1 MDQDFSQKIQQ
12 IKEQVNIVDIVGQYL
27 KLTRKGN
34 NFWAICPFHQ
44 DSNPSLSVSQEKQ
57 IYKCFSC
64 GEQGNVFIFLQ
75 KYKNIDFLSAVREVA
90 KIAKID
96 LEKLHLNLTES
107 QKIKLHP
114 FKILNN
120 LALNFYQYQMT
131 TDLGK
136 EAFNYL
142 KDRKVNEKNINDFA
156 LGFAPSK
163 NQLLEY
169 LQLQG
174 YQTNEIISAGLAKI
188 TDKDKVKDMFF
199 NRIIFPI
206 LDLDGECLGFSAR
219 SFIKN
224 QDNLEKTNFKY
235 INTPETEIFKKGR
248 ILYNLYNAKNSL
260 NPNNKSIYLVEG
272 YMDVISLSN
281 QDINNC
287 VALMGTNLTKEHIF
301 TLKQFT
307 NDIIIFLDGDNPGKQ
322 AAIKI
327 ATNLLAQDFNVKVI
341 DNQTNQDPDELIKN
355 NLEQFK
361 TIINSTLHP
370 LDFAI
375 NFYQT
380 KYDFKQDSYQ
390 LKTFLKQLQDL
401 WNAIKDPI
409 TIKFYLEKL
418 KVLTNLTETEL
429 FSVLKNSWEVSEP
442 KIVKETYYAKNLNIN
457 NNHFSNS
464 NHDCSANRNY
474 FANENNCQICVSNR
488 VGHINRQ
495 QKQNKFA
502 PISLKQRFLELQ
514 KQLFFFLLL
523 DYQVYQILEKEKFIF
538 DDQRLMNLHFLIAE
552 KYQREKI
559 HQIDLQELFNLL
571 QDNELFPFYQ
581 EIINQHQ
588 SKSYQFTTSIIKD
601 DIKNIKNCRI
611 ELRIADLRNQIA
623 NTNNAEKQIELLQ
636 QMSNLKKSLLK

>member
-12 IKEQVNIVDIVGQYL
+12 IKEQVNIVDIVGEYL

-136 EAFNYL
+136 AAFNYL
-142 KDRKVNEKNINDFA
+142 NDRKVSEKNINDFA

-174 YQTNEIISAGLAKI
+174 YQTNEIIGAGLAKI

-224 QDNLEKTNFKY
+224 QDNLEKANFKY

-248 ILYNLYNAKNSL
+248 ILYNLYKAKNSL
-260 NPNNKSIYLVEG
+260 NPHNKSIYLVEG
-272 YMDVISLSN
+272 YMDVISLSS
-281 QDINNC
+281 QEINNC
-287 VALMGTNLTKEHIF
+287 VALMGTNLTKEHIA

-307 NDIIIFLDGDNPGKQ
+307 NDIIIFLDGDIPGKE

-327 ATNLLAQDFNVKVI
+327 ATNLLAQNFNVKVI

-361 TIINSTLHP
+361 AIINTTLHP

-409 TIKFYLEKL
+409 TTKFYLEKL

-429 FSVLKNSWEVSEP
+429 FSVLKESQQIVASNVVNQVNS
-442 KIVKETYYAKNLNIN
+442 K
-457 NNHFSNS
+457 
-464 NHDCSANRNY
+464 
-474 FANENNCQICVSNR
+474 
-488 VGHINRQ
+488 
-495 QKQNKFA
+495 QKQSKFI
-502 PISLKQRFLELQ
+502 PLSLKQKFLELQ
-514 KQLFFFLLL
+514 KQLFFFSLL

-538 DDQRLMNLHFLIAE
+538 DDQRLMTLHFLITE

-559 HQIDLQELFNLL
+559 QQIDLQELLNLL
-571 QDNELFPFYQ
+571 KDNELLPFYQ

-588 SKSYQFTTSIIKD
+588 NKKYQFTASIIKD
-601 DIKNIKNCRI
+601 DIKNIKNYRI
-611 ELRIADLRNQIA
+611 ELKIA
-623 NTNNAEKQIELLQ
+623 NLRSQITNTSNPEKQIELLQ
-636 QMSNLKKSLLK
+636 QMSNLKKNLIK

>member
-1 MDQDFSQKIQQ
+1 
-12 IKEQVNIVDIVGQYL
+12 
-27 KLTRKGN
+27 
-34 NFWAICPFHQ
+34 
-44 DSNPSLSVSQEKQ
+44 VSQEKQ

-136 EAFNYL
+136 AAFNYL
-142 KDRKVNEKNINDFA
+142 NDRKVSEKNINDFA

-174 YQTNEIISAGLAKI
+174 YQTNEIIGAGLAKI

-224 QDNLEKTNFKY
+224 QDNLEKANFKY

-248 ILYNLYNAKNSL
+248 ILYNLYKAKNSL
-260 NPNNKSIYLVEG
+260 NPHNKSIYLVEG
-272 YMDVISLSN
+272 YMDVISLSS
-281 QDINNC
+281 QEINNC
-287 VALMGTNLTKEHIF
+287 VALMGTNLTKEHIA

-307 NDIIIFLDGDNPGKQ
+307 NDIIIFLDGDIPGKE

-327 ATNLLAQDFNVKVI
+327 ATNLLAQNFNVKVI

-361 TIINSTLHP
+361 TIINTTLHP

-375 NFYQT
+375 NFYQM

-401 WNAIKDPI
+401 
-409 TIKFYLEKL
+409 
-418 KVLTNLTETEL
+418 
-429 FSVLKNSWEVSEP
+429 
-442 KIVKETYYAKNLNIN
+442 
-457 NNHFSNS
+457 
-464 NHDCSANRNY
+464 
-474 FANENNCQICVSNR
+474 
-488 VGHINRQ
+488 
-495 QKQNKFA
+495 
-502 PISLKQRFLELQ
+502 
-514 KQLFFFLLL
+514 
-523 DYQVYQILEKEKFIF
+523 
-538 DDQRLMNLHFLIAE
+538 
-552 KYQREKI
+552 
-559 HQIDLQELFNLL
+559 
-571 QDNELFPFYQ
+571 
-581 EIINQHQ
+581 
-588 SKSYQFTTSIIKD
+588 
-601 DIKNIKNCRI
+601 
-611 ELRIADLRNQIA
+611 
-623 NTNNAEKQIELLQ
+623 
-636 QMSNLKKSLLK
+636 

>member
-12 IKEQVNIVDIVGQYL
+12 IKEQVNIVDIVGEYL

-136 EAFNYL
+136 AAFNYL
-142 KDRKVNEKNINDFA
+142 NDRKVSEKNINDFA

-174 YQTNEIISAGLAKI
+174 YQTNEIIGAGLAKI

-224 QDNLEKTNFKY
+224 QDNLEKANFKY

-248 ILYNLYNAKNSL
+248 ILYNLYKAKNSL
-260 NPNNKSIYLVEG
+260 NPHNKSIYLVEG
-272 YMDVISLSN
+272 YMDVISLSS
-281 QDINNC
+281 QEINNC
-287 VALMGTNLTKEHIF
+287 VALMGTNLTKEHIA

-307 NDIIIFLDGDNPGKQ
+307 NDIIIFLDGDIPGKE

-327 ATNLLAQDFNVKVI
+327 ATNLLAQNFNVKVI

-361 TIINSTLHP
+361 TIINTTLHP

-409 TIKFYLEKL
+409 TTKFYLEKL

-429 FSVLKNSWEVSEP
+429 FSVLKESQQIVASNVVNQVNS
-442 KIVKETYYAKNLNIN
+442 K
-457 NNHFSNS
+457 
-464 NHDCSANRNY
+464 
-474 FANENNCQICVSNR
+474 
-488 VGHINRQ
+488 
-495 QKQNKFA
+495 QKQSKFI
-502 PISLKQRFLELQ
+502 PLSLKQKFLELQ
-514 KQLFFFLLL
+514 KQLFFFSLL

-538 DDQRLMNLHFLIAE
+538 DDQRLMNLHFLITE

-559 HQIDLQELFNLL
+559 EQIDLQELLNLL
-571 QDNELFPFYQ
+571 KDNELLPFYQ
-581 EIINQHQ
+581 DIINQHQ
-588 SKSYQFTTSIIKD
+588 NKKSQFTASIIKD
-601 DIKNIKNCRI
+601 DIKNIKNYRI
-611 ELRIADLRNQIA
+611 ELKIA
-623 NTNNAEKQIELLQ
+623 NLRSQITNTSNPEKQIELLQ
-636 QMSNLKKSLLK
+636 QMSNLKKNLIK

>member
-1 MDQDFSQKIQQ
+1 MNQDFSQKIQQ
-12 IKEQVNIVDIVGQYL
+12 IKEQVNIVDIIGQYL

-44 DSNPSLSVSQEKQ
+44 DSSPSLSVSQEKQ

-64 GEQGNVFIFLQ
+64 SEQGNVFIFLQ
-75 KYKNIDFLSAVREVA
+75 KYKNIDFLGAIREVA

-96 LEKLHLNLTES
+96 LEKLNLNLPAS
-107 QKIKLHP
+107 QKIQIHP
-114 FKILNN
+114 FKTLNN
-120 LALNFYQYQMT
+120 LALKFYQYQIT

-142 KDRKVNEKNINDFA
+142 KDRKVSEKNINDFA

-188 TDKDKVKDMFF
+188 TNKDEIKDMFF

-219 SFIKN
+219 SFMK
-224 QDNLEKTNFKY
+224 QESNLEKTNFKY

-248 ILYNLYNAKNSL
+248 ILYNLYHAKNSL
-260 NPNNKSIYLVEG
+260 TPNNKSIYLVEG

-281 QDINNC
+281 QNITNC
-287 VALMGTNLTKEHIF
+287 VALMGTNLTKEHLT
-301 TLKQFT
+301 TLKQVT
-307 NDIIIFLDGDNPGKQ
+307 NDIIIFLDGDIPGKQ

-355 NLEQFK
+355 NLEQFQM
-361 TIINSTLHP
+361 IINTTLHP

-380 KYDFKQDSYQ
+380 KYDFKQDSEQ
-390 LKTFLKQLQDL
+390 LKAFLKQLQDL
-401 WNAIKDPI
+401 WKVIKDPI
-409 TIKFYLEKL
+409 TIKFYSEKL
-418 KVLTNLTETEL
+418 KLLTNLTETEL
-429 FSVLKNSWEVSEP
+429 FSVLKQFHQVSVPEIITEP
-442 KIVKETYYAKNLNIN
+442 
-457 NNHFSNS
+457 
-464 NHDCSANRNY
+464 Y
-474 FANENNCQICVSNR
+474 FE
-488 VGHINRQ
+488 
-495 QKQNKFA
+495 KKPKKNKFV
-502 PISLKQRFLELQ
+502 PTSNEERFLKLQ
-514 KQLFFFLLL
+514 QQLFFLLLL

-538 DDQRLMNLHFLIAE
+538 DDQRLMNLHLLITE
-552 KYQREKI
+552 KYQREKQ
-559 HQIDLQELFNLL
+559 HQIDLEELLDLL
-571 QDNELFPFYQ
+571 KENELLFFYQ
-581 EIINQHQ
+581 EIINQ
-588 SKSYQFTTSIIKD
+588 YQYQKYQITTSIIKD
-601 DIKNIKNCRI
+601 LIKDIK
-611 ELRIADLRNQIA
+611 
-623 NTNNAEKQIELLQ
+623 
-636 QMSNLKKSLLK
+636 KSI

>member
-12 IKEQVNIVDIVGQYL
+12 IKEQVNIVDIVGEYL

-64 GEQGNVFIFLQ
+64 SEQGNVFIFLQ

-136 EAFNYL
+136 AAFNYL
-142 KDRKVNEKNINDFA
+142 NDRKVSEKNINDFA

-174 YQTNEIISAGLAKI
+174 YQTNEIIGAGLAKI

-224 QDNLEKTNFKY
+224 QDNLEKANFKY

-248 ILYNLYNAKNSL
+248 ILYNLYKAKNSL
-260 NPNNKSIYLVEG
+260 NPHNKSIYLVEG
-272 YMDVISLSN
+272 YMDVISLSS
-281 QDINNC
+281 QEINNC
-287 VALMGTNLTKEHIF
+287 VALMGTNLTKEHIA

-307 NDIIIFLDGDNPGKQ
+307 NDIIIFLDGDIPGKE

-327 ATNLLAQDFNVKVI
+327 ATNLLAQNFNVKVI

-361 TIINSTLHP
+361 AIINTTLHP

-375 NFYQT
+375 NFYQA

-409 TIKFYLEKL
+409 TTKFYLEKL

-429 FSVLKNSWEVSEP
+429 FSVLKESQQIVVSIVVNQVNS
-442 KIVKETYYAKNLNIN
+442 K
-457 NNHFSNS
+457 
-464 NHDCSANRNY
+464 
-474 FANENNCQICVSNR
+474 
-488 VGHINRQ
+488 
-495 QKQNKFA
+495 QKQSKLI
-502 PISLKQRFLELQ
+502 PLSLKQKFLALQ
-514 KQLFFFLLL
+514 KQLFFFSLL

-538 DDQRLMNLHFLIAE
+538 DDQRLMNLHFLITE

-559 HQIDLQELFNLL
+559 QQIDLQELLNLL
-571 QDNELFPFYQ
+571 KDNELLPFYQ

-588 SKSYQFTTSIIKD
+588 NKKSQFTASIIKD
-601 DIKNIKNCRI
+601 DIKNIKNYRI
-611 ELRIADLRNQIA
+611 ELKIA
-623 NTNNAEKQIELLQ
+623 NLRSQITNTSNPEKQIELLQ
-636 QMSNLKKSLLK
+636 QMSNLKKNLIK

>member
-12 IKEQVNIVDIVGQYL
+12 IKEQVNIVDIVGEYL

-136 EAFNYL
+136 AAFNYL
-142 KDRKVNEKNINDFA
+142 NDRKVSEKNINDFA

-174 YQTNEIISAGLAKI
+174 YQTNEIIGAGLAKI

-224 QDNLEKTNFKY
+224 QDNLEKANFKY

-248 ILYNLYNAKNSL
+248 ILYNLYKAKNSL
-260 NPNNKSIYLVEG
+260 NPHNKSIYLVEG
-272 YMDVISLSN
+272 YMDVISLSS
-281 QDINNC
+281 QEINNC
-287 VALMGTNLTKEHIF
+287 VALMGTNLTKEHIA

-307 NDIIIFLDGDNPGKQ
+307 NDIIIFLDGDIPGKE

-327 ATNLLAQDFNVKVI
+327 ATNLLAQNFNVKVI

-361 TIINSTLHP
+361 AIINTTLHP

-375 NFYQT
+375 NFYQA

-390 LKTFLKQLQDL
+390 LKAFLKQLQDL

-409 TIKFYLEKL
+409 TTKFYLEKL

-429 FSVLKNSWEVSEP
+429 FSVLKESQQIVVSIVVNQVNS
-442 KIVKETYYAKNLNIN
+442 K
-457 NNHFSNS
+457 
-464 NHDCSANRNY
+464 
-474 FANENNCQICVSNR
+474 
-488 VGHINRQ
+488 
-495 QKQNKFA
+495 QKQSKLI
-502 PISLKQRFLELQ
+502 PLSLKQKFLALQ
-514 KQLFFFLLL
+514 KQLFFFSLL

-538 DDQRLMNLHFLIAE
+538 DDQRLMNLHFLITE

-559 HQIDLQELFNLL
+559 QQIDLQELLNLL
-571 QDNELFPFYQ
+571 KDNELLPFYQ

-588 SKSYQFTTSIIKD
+588 NKKSQFTASIIKD
-601 DIKNIKNCRI
+601 DIKNIKNYRI
-611 ELRIADLRNQIA
+611 ELKIA
-623 NTNNAEKQIELLQ
+623 NLRSQITNTSNPEKQIELLQ
-636 QMSNLKKSLLK
+636 QMSNLKKNLIK

>member
-12 IKEQVNIVDIVGQYL
+12 IKEQVNIVDIVGEYL

-64 GEQGNVFIFLQ
+64 SEQGNVFIFLQ

-136 EAFNYL
+136 AAFNYL
-142 KDRKVNEKNINDFA
+142 NDRKVSEKNINDFA

-174 YQTNEIISAGLAKI
+174 YQTNEIIGAGLAKI

-224 QDNLEKTNFKY
+224 QDNLEKANFKY

-248 ILYNLYNAKNSL
+248 ILYNLYKAKNSL
-260 NPNNKSIYLVEG
+260 NPHNKSIYLVEG
-272 YMDVISLSN
+272 YMDVISLSS
-281 QDINNC
+281 QEINNC
-287 VALMGTNLTKEHIF
+287 VALMGTNLTKEHIA

-307 NDIIIFLDGDNPGKQ
+307 NDIIIFLDGDIPGKE
-322 AAIKI
+322 AVIKI
-327 ATNLLAQDFNVKVI
+327 ATNLLAQNFNVKVI

-361 TIINSTLHP
+361 AIINTTLHP

-409 TIKFYLEKL
+409 TTKFYLEKL

-429 FSVLKNSWEVSEP
+429 FSVLKESQQIVASNVVNQVNS
-442 KIVKETYYAKNLNIN
+442 K
-457 NNHFSNS
+457 
-464 NHDCSANRNY
+464 
-474 FANENNCQICVSNR
+474 
-488 VGHINRQ
+488 
-495 QKQNKFA
+495 QKQSKFI
-502 PISLKQRFLELQ
+502 PLSLKQKFLELQ
-514 KQLFFFLLL
+514 KQLFFFSLL

-538 DDQRLMNLHFLIAE
+538 DDQRLMTLHFLITE

-559 HQIDLQELFNLL
+559 QQIDLQELLNLL
-571 QDNELFPFYQ
+571 KDNELLPFYQ

-588 SKSYQFTTSIIKD
+588 NKKYQFTASIIKD
-601 DIKNIKNCRI
+601 DIKNIKNYRI
-611 ELRIADLRNQIA
+611 ELKIA
-623 NTNNAEKQIELLQ
+623 NLRSQITNTSNPEKQIELLQ
-636 QMSNLKKSLLK
+636 QMSNLKKNLIK

>member
-1 MDQDFSQKIQQ
+1 
-12 IKEQVNIVDIVGQYL
+12 
-27 KLTRKGN
+27 
-34 NFWAICPFHQ
+34 
-44 DSNPSLSVSQEKQ
+44 VSQEKQ

-64 GEQGNVFIFLQ
+64 SEQGNVFIFLQ

-136 EAFNYL
+136 AAFNYL
-142 KDRKVNEKNINDFA
+142 NDRKVSEKNINDFA

-174 YQTNEIISAGLAKI
+174 YQTNEIIGAGLAKI

-224 QDNLEKTNFKY
+224 QDNLEKANFKY

-248 ILYNLYNAKNSL
+248 ILYNLYKAKNSL
-260 NPNNKSIYLVEG
+260 NPHNKSIYLVEG
-272 YMDVISLSN
+272 YMDVISLSS
-281 QDINNC
+281 QEINNC
-287 VALMGTNLTKEHIF
+287 VALMGTNLTKEHIA

-307 NDIIIFLDGDNPGKQ
+307 NDIIIFLDGDIPGKE

-327 ATNLLAQDFNVKVI
+327 ATNLLAQNFNVKVI

-361 TIINSTLHP
+361 AIINTTLHP

-375 NFYQT
+375 NFYQA

-401 WNAIKDPI
+401 
-409 TIKFYLEKL
+409 
-418 KVLTNLTETEL
+418 
-429 FSVLKNSWEVSEP
+429 
-442 KIVKETYYAKNLNIN
+442 
-457 NNHFSNS
+457 
-464 NHDCSANRNY
+464 
-474 FANENNCQICVSNR
+474 
-488 VGHINRQ
+488 
-495 QKQNKFA
+495 
-502 PISLKQRFLELQ
+502 
-514 KQLFFFLLL
+514 
-523 DYQVYQILEKEKFIF
+523 
-538 DDQRLMNLHFLIAE
+538 
-552 KYQREKI
+552 
-559 HQIDLQELFNLL
+559 
-571 QDNELFPFYQ
+571 
-581 EIINQHQ
+581 
-588 SKSYQFTTSIIKD
+588 
-601 DIKNIKNCRI
+601 
-611 ELRIADLRNQIA
+611 
-623 NTNNAEKQIELLQ
+623 
-636 QMSNLKKSLLK
+636 

>member
-12 IKEQVNIVDIVGQYL
+12 IKEQVNIVDIVGEYL

-136 EAFNYL
+136 AAFNYL
-142 KDRKVNEKNINDFA
+142 NDRKVSEKNINDFA

-174 YQTNEIISAGLAKI
+174 YQTNEIIGAGLAKI

-224 QDNLEKTNFKY
+224 QDNLEKANFKY

-248 ILYNLYNAKNSL
+248 ILYNLYKAKNSL
-260 NPNNKSIYLVEG
+260 NPHNKSIYLVEG
-272 YMDVISLSN
+272 YMDVISLSS
-281 QDINNC
+281 QEINNC
-287 VALMGTNLTKEHIF
+287 VALMGTNLTKEHIA

-307 NDIIIFLDGDNPGKQ
+307 NDIIIFLDGDIPGKE

-327 ATNLLAQDFNVKVI
+327 ATNLLAQNFNVKVI

-361 TIINSTLHP
+361 TIINTTLHP

-409 TIKFYLEKL
+409 TTKFYLEKL

-429 FSVLKNSWEVSEP
+429 FSVLKESQQIVASNVVNQVNS
-442 KIVKETYYAKNLNIN
+442 K
-457 NNHFSNS
+457 
-464 NHDCSANRNY
+464 
-474 FANENNCQICVSNR
+474 
-488 VGHINRQ
+488 
-495 QKQNKFA
+495 QKQSKFI
-502 PISLKQRFLELQ
+502 PLSLKQKFLELQ
-514 KQLFFFLLL
+514 KQLFFFSLL

-538 DDQRLMNLHFLIAE
+538 DDQRLMTLHFLITE

-559 HQIDLQELFNLL
+559 QQIDLQELLNLL
-571 QDNELFPFYQ
+571 KDNELLPFYQ

-588 SKSYQFTTSIIKD
+588 NKKYQFTASIIKD
-601 DIKNIKNCRI
+601 DIKNIKNYRI
-611 ELRIADLRNQIA
+611 ELKIA
-623 NTNNAEKQIELLQ
+623 NLRSQITNTSNPEKQIELLQ
-636 QMSNLKKSLLK
+636 QMSNLKKNLIK

>member
-12 IKEQVNIVDIVGQYL
+12 IKEQVNIVDIVGEYL

-136 EAFNYL
+136 AAFNYL
-142 KDRKVNEKNINDFA
+142 NDRKVSEKNINDFA

-174 YQTNEIISAGLAKI
+174 YQTNEIIGAGLAKI

-224 QDNLEKTNFKY
+224 QDNLEKANFKY

-248 ILYNLYNAKNSL
+248 ILYNLYKAKNSL
-260 NPNNKSIYLVEG
+260 NPHNKSIYLVEG
-272 YMDVISLSN
+272 YMDVISLSS
-281 QDINNC
+281 QEINNC
-287 VALMGTNLTKEHIF
+287 VALMGTNLTKEHIA

-307 NDIIIFLDGDNPGKQ
+307 NDIIIFLDGDIPGKE

-327 ATNLLAQDFNVKVI
+327 ATNLLAQNFNVKVI

-361 TIINSTLHP
+361 TIINTTLHP

-409 TIKFYLEKL
+409 TTKFYLEKL

-429 FSVLKNSWEVSEP
+429 FSVLKESQQIVASNVVNQVNS
-442 KIVKETYYAKNLNIN
+442 K
-457 NNHFSNS
+457 
-464 NHDCSANRNY
+464 
-474 FANENNCQICVSNR
+474 
-488 VGHINRQ
+488 
-495 QKQNKFA
+495 QKQSKFI
-502 PISLKQRFLELQ
+502 PLSLKQKFLELQ
-514 KQLFFFLLL
+514 KQLFFFSLL

-538 DDQRLMNLHFLIAE
+538 DDQRLMNLHFLITE

-559 HQIDLQELFNLL
+559 EQIDLQELLNLL
-571 QDNELFPFYQ
+571 KDNELLPFYQ

-588 SKSYQFTTSIIKD
+588 NKKYQFTASIIKD
-601 DIKNIKNCRI
+601 DIKNIKNYRI
-611 ELRIADLRNQIA
+611 ELKIA
-623 NTNNAEKQIELLQ
+623 NLRSQITNTSNPEKQIELLQ
-636 QMSNLKKSLLK
+636 QMSNLKKNLIK

>member
-12 IKEQVNIVDIVGQYL
+12 IKEQVNIVDIVGEYL

-90 KIAKID
+90 QIAKID

-136 EAFNYL
+136 AAFNYL
-142 KDRKVNEKNINDFA
+142 NDRKVSEKNINDFA

-174 YQTNEIISAGLAKI
+174 YQTNEIIGAGLAKI

-224 QDNLEKTNFKY
+224 QDNLEKANFKY

-248 ILYNLYNAKNSL
+248 ILYNLYKAKNSL
-260 NPNNKSIYLVEG
+260 NPHNKSIYLVEG
-272 YMDVISLSN
+272 YMDVISLSS
-281 QDINNC
+281 QEINNC
-287 VALMGTNLTKEHIF
+287 VALMGTNLTKEHIA

-307 NDIIIFLDGDNPGKQ
+307 NDIIIFLDGDIPGKE

-327 ATNLLAQDFNVKVI
+327 ATNLLAQNFNVKVI

-361 TIINSTLHP
+361 TIINTTLHP

-375 NFYQT
+375 NFYQA

-409 TIKFYLEKL
+409 TTKFYLEKL

-429 FSVLKNSWEVSEP
+429 FSVLKESQQIVVSIVVNQVNS
-442 KIVKETYYAKNLNIN
+442 K
-457 NNHFSNS
+457 
-464 NHDCSANRNY
+464 
-474 FANENNCQICVSNR
+474 
-488 VGHINRQ
+488 
-495 QKQNKFA
+495 QKQSKLI
-502 PISLKQRFLELQ
+502 PLSLKQKFLALQ
-514 KQLFFFLLL
+514 KQLFFFSLL

-538 DDQRLMNLHFLIAE
+538 DDQRLMNLHFLITE

-559 HQIDLQELFNLL
+559 QQIDLQELLNLL
-571 QDNELFPFYQ
+571 KDNELLPFYQ

-588 SKSYQFTTSIIKD
+588 NKKSQFAASIIKD
-601 DIKNIKNCRI
+601 DIKNIKNYRI
-611 ELRIADLRNQIA
+611 ELKIA
-623 NTNNAEKQIELLQ
+623 NLRSQITNTSNTEKQIELLQ
-636 QMSNLKKSLLK
+636 QMSNLKKNLIK

>member
-12 IKEQVNIVDIVGQYL
+12 IKEQVNIVDIVGEYL

-136 EAFNYL
+136 AAFNYL
-142 KDRKVNEKNINDFA
+142 NDRKVSEKNINDFA

-174 YQTNEIISAGLAKI
+174 YQTNEIIGAGLAKI

-224 QDNLEKTNFKY
+224 QDNLEKANFKY

-248 ILYNLYNAKNSL
+248 ILYNLYKAKNSL
-260 NPNNKSIYLVEG
+260 NPHNKSIYLVEG
-272 YMDVISLSN
+272 YMDVISLSS
-281 QDINNC
+281 QEINNC
-287 VALMGTNLTKEHIF
+287 VALMGTNLTKEHIA

-307 NDIIIFLDGDNPGKQ
+307 NDIIIFLDGDIPGKE

-327 ATNLLAQDFNVKVI
+327 ATNLLAQNFNVKVI

-361 TIINSTLHP
+361 TIINTTLHP

-409 TIKFYLEKL
+409 TTKFYLEKL

-429 FSVLKNSWEVSEP
+429 FSVLKESQQIVASNVVNQVNS
-442 KIVKETYYAKNLNIN
+442 K
-457 NNHFSNS
+457 
-464 NHDCSANRNY
+464 
-474 FANENNCQICVSNR
+474 
-488 VGHINRQ
+488 
-495 QKQNKFA
+495 QKQSKFI
-502 PISLKQRFLELQ
+502 PLSLKQKFLALQ
-514 KQLFFFLLL
+514 KQLFFFSLL

-538 DDQRLMNLHFLIAE
+538 DDQRLMTLHFLITE

-559 HQIDLQELFNLL
+559 QQIDLQELLNLL
-571 QDNELFPFYQ
+571 KDNELLPFYQ

-588 SKSYQFTTSIIKD
+588 NKKYQFTASIIKD
-601 DIKNIKNCRI
+601 DIKNIKNYRI
-611 ELRIADLRNQIA
+611 ELKIA
-623 NTNNAEKQIELLQ
+623 NLRSQITNTSNPEKQIELLQ
-636 QMSNLKKSLLK
+636 QMSNLKKNLIK

>member
-12 IKEQVNIVDIVGQYL
+12 IKEQVNIVDIVGEYL

-64 GEQGNVFIFLQ
+64 SEQGNVFIFLQ

-136 EAFNYL
+136 AAFNYL
-142 KDRKVNEKNINDFA
+142 NDRKVSEKNINDFA
-156 LGFAPSK
+156 IGFAPSK

-174 YQTNEIISAGLAKI
+174 YQTNEIIGAGLAKI

-224 QDNLEKTNFKY
+224 QDNLEKANFKY

-248 ILYNLYNAKNSL
+248 ILYNLYKAKNSL
-260 NPNNKSIYLVEG
+260 NPHNKSIYLVEG
-272 YMDVISLSN
+272 YMDVISLSS
-281 QDINNC
+281 QEINNC
-287 VALMGTNLTKEHIF
+287 VALMGTNLTKEHIA

-307 NDIIIFLDGDNPGKQ
+307 NDIIIFLDGDIPGKE

-327 ATNLLAQDFNVKVI
+327 ATNLLAQNFNVKVI

-361 TIINSTLHP
+361 TIINTTLHP

-409 TIKFYLEKL
+409 TTKFYLEKL

-429 FSVLKNSWEVSEP
+429 FSVLKESQQIVASNVVNQVNS
-442 KIVKETYYAKNLNIN
+442 K
-457 NNHFSNS
+457 
-464 NHDCSANRNY
+464 
-474 FANENNCQICVSNR
+474 
-488 VGHINRQ
+488 
-495 QKQNKFA
+495 QKQSKFI
-502 PISLKQRFLELQ
+502 PLSLKQKFLELQ
-514 KQLFFFLLL
+514 KQLFFFSLL

-538 DDQRLMNLHFLIAE
+538 DDQRLMTLHFLITE

-559 HQIDLQELFNLL
+559 QQIDLQELLNLL
-571 QDNELFPFYQ
+571 KDNELLPFYQ

-588 SKSYQFTTSIIKD
+588 NKKYQFTASIIKD
-601 DIKNIKNCRI
+601 DIKNIKNYRI
-611 ELRIADLRNQIA
+611 ELKIVNLRSQIT
-623 NTNNAEKQIELLQ
+623 NTSNPEKQIELLQ
-636 QMSNLKKSLLK
+636 QMSNLKKNLIK

>member
-12 IKEQVNIVDIVGQYL
+12 IKEQVNIVDIVGEYL

-136 EAFNYL
+136 AAFNYL
-142 KDRKVNEKNINDFA
+142 NDRKVSEKNINDFA

-174 YQTNEIISAGLAKI
+174 YQTNEIIGAGLAKI

-224 QDNLEKTNFKY
+224 QDNLEKANFKY

-248 ILYNLYNAKNSL
+248 ILYNLYKAKNSL
-260 NPNNKSIYLVEG
+260 NPHNKSIYLVEG
-272 YMDVISLSN
+272 YMDVISLSS
-281 QDINNC
+281 QEINNC
-287 VALMGTNLTKEHIF
+287 VALMGTNLTKEHIA

-307 NDIIIFLDGDNPGKQ
+307 NDIIIFLDGDIPGKE

-327 ATNLLAQDFNVKVI
+327 ATNLLAQNFNVKVI

-361 TIINSTLHP
+361 TIINTTLHP

-409 TIKFYLEKL
+409 TTKFYLEKL

-429 FSVLKNSWEVSEP
+429 FSVLKESQQIVASNVVNQLNS
-442 KIVKETYYAKNLNIN
+442 K
-457 NNHFSNS
+457 
-464 NHDCSANRNY
+464 
-474 FANENNCQICVSNR
+474 
-488 VGHINRQ
+488 
-495 QKQNKFA
+495 QKQSKFI
-502 PISLKQRFLELQ
+502 PLSLKQKFLELQ
-514 KQLFFFLLL
+514 KQLFFFSLL

-538 DDQRLMNLHFLIAE
+538 DDQRLMTLHFLITE

-559 HQIDLQELFNLL
+559 QQIDLQELLNLL
-571 QDNELFPFYQ
+571 KDNELLPFYQ

-588 SKSYQFTTSIIKD
+588 NKKYQFTASIIKD
-601 DIKNIKNCRI
+601 DIKNIKNYRI
-611 ELRIADLRNQIA
+611 ELKIA
-623 NTNNAEKQIELLQ
+623 NLRSQITNTSNPEKQIELLQ
-636 QMSNLKKSLLK
+636 QMSNLKKNLIK

>member
-12 IKEQVNIVDIVGQYL
+12 IKEQVNIVDIVGEYL

-136 EAFNYL
+136 AAFNYL
-142 KDRKVNEKNINDFA
+142 NDRKVSEKNINDFA

-174 YQTNEIISAGLAKI
+174 YQTNEIIGAGLAKI

-224 QDNLEKTNFKY
+224 QDNLEKANFKY

-248 ILYNLYNAKNSL
+248 ILYNLYKAKSSL
-260 NPNNKSIYLVEG
+260 NPHNKSIYLVEG
-272 YMDVISLSN
+272 YMDVISLSS
-281 QDINNC
+281 QEINNC
-287 VALMGTNLTKEHIF
+287 VALMGTNLTKEHIA

-307 NDIIIFLDGDNPGKQ
+307 NDIIIFLDGDIPGKE

-327 ATNLLAQDFNVKVI
+327 ATNLLAQNFNVKVI

-361 TIINSTLHP
+361 TIINTTLHP

-409 TIKFYLEKL
+409 TTKFYLEKL

-429 FSVLKNSWEVSEP
+429 FSVLKESQQIFASNVVNQVNS
-442 KIVKETYYAKNLNIN
+442 K
-457 NNHFSNS
+457 
-464 NHDCSANRNY
+464 
-474 FANENNCQICVSNR
+474 
-488 VGHINRQ
+488 
-495 QKQNKFA
+495 QKQSKFI
-502 PISLKQRFLELQ
+502 PLSLKQKFLELQ
-514 KQLFFFLLL
+514 KQLFFFSLL
-523 DYQVYQILEKEKFIF
+523 DYKVYQILEKEKFIF
-538 DDQRLMNLHFLIAE
+538 DDQRLMTLHFLITE

-559 HQIDLQELFNLL
+559 EQIDLQELLNLL
-571 QDNELFPFYQ
+571 KDNELLPFYQ

-588 SKSYQFTTSIIKD
+588 NKKYQFTASIIKD
-601 DIKNIKNCRI
+601 DIKNIKNYRI
-611 ELRIADLRNQIA
+611 ELKIA
-623 NTNNAEKQIELLQ
+623 NLRSQITNTSNPEKQIELLQ
-636 QMSNLKKSLLK
+636 QMSNLKKNLIK

>member
-12 IKEQVNIVDIVGQYL
+12 IKEQVNIVDIVGEYL

-96 LEKLHLNLTES
+96 LEKLHLNLIES

-136 EAFNYL
+136 VAFNYL
-142 KDRKVNEKNINDFA
+142 NDRKVSEKNINDFA

-174 YQTNEIISAGLAKI
+174 YQTNEIIGAGLAKI

-224 QDNLEKTNFKY
+224 QDNLEKANFKY

-248 ILYNLYNAKNSL
+248 ILYNLYKAKNSL
-260 NPNNKSIYLVEG
+260 NPHNKSIYLVEG
-272 YMDVISLSN
+272 YMDVISLSS
-281 QDINNC
+281 QEINNC
-287 VALMGTNLTKEHIF
+287 VALMGTNLTKEHIA

-307 NDIIIFLDGDNPGKQ
+307 NDIIIFLDGDIPGKE

-327 ATNLLAQDFNVKVI
+327 ATNLLAQNFNVKVI

-361 TIINSTLHP
+361 AIINTTLHP

-409 TIKFYLEKL
+409 TTKFYLEKL

-429 FSVLKNSWEVSEP
+429 FSVLKESQQIVASNVVNQVNS
-442 KIVKETYYAKNLNIN
+442 K
-457 NNHFSNS
+457 
-464 NHDCSANRNY
+464 
-474 FANENNCQICVSNR
+474 
-488 VGHINRQ
+488 
-495 QKQNKFA
+495 QKQSKFI
-502 PISLKQRFLELQ
+502 PLSLKQKFLELQ
-514 KQLFFFLLL
+514 KQLFFFSLL

-538 DDQRLMNLHFLIAE
+538 DDQRLMTLHFLITE

-559 HQIDLQELFNLL
+559 QQIDLQELLNLL
-571 QDNELFPFYQ
+571 KDNELLPFYQ

-588 SKSYQFTTSIIKD
+588 NKKYQFTASIIKD
-601 DIKNIKNCRI
+601 DIKNIKNYRI
-611 ELRIADLRNQIA
+611 ELKIA
-623 NTNNAEKQIELLQ
+623 NLRSQITNTSNPEKQIELLQ
-636 QMSNLKKSLLK
+636 QMSNLKKNLIK

>member
-12 IKEQVNIVDIVGQYL
+12 IKEQVNIVDIVGEYL

-96 LEKLHLNLTES
+96 LEKLHLNLIES

-136 EAFNYL
+136 AAFNYL
-142 KDRKVNEKNINDFA
+142 NDRKVSEKNINDFA

-174 YQTNEIISAGLAKI
+174 YQTNEIIGAGLAKI

-224 QDNLEKTNFKY
+224 QDNLEKANFKY

-248 ILYNLYNAKNSL
+248 ILYNLYKAKNSL
-260 NPNNKSIYLVEG
+260 NPHNKSIYLVEG
-272 YMDVISLSN
+272 YMDVISLSS
-281 QDINNC
+281 QEINNC
-287 VALMGTNLTKEHIF
+287 VALMGTNLTKEHIA

-307 NDIIIFLDGDNPGKQ
+307 NDIIIFLDGDIPGKE

-327 ATNLLAQDFNVKVI
+327 ATNLLAQNFNVKVI

-361 TIINSTLHP
+361 TIINTTLHP

-409 TIKFYLEKL
+409 TTKFYLEKL

-429 FSVLKNSWEVSEP
+429 FSVLKESQQIVASNVVNQVNS
-442 KIVKETYYAKNLNIN
+442 K
-457 NNHFSNS
+457 
-464 NHDCSANRNY
+464 
-474 FANENNCQICVSNR
+474 
-488 VGHINRQ
+488 
-495 QKQNKFA
+495 QKQSKFI
-502 PISLKQRFLELQ
+502 PLSLKQKFLELQ
-514 KQLFFFLLL
+514 KQLFFFSLL

-538 DDQRLMNLHFLIAE
+538 DDQRLMNLHFLITE

-559 HQIDLQELFNLL
+559 QQIDLQELLNLL
-571 QDNELFPFYQ
+571 KDNELLPFYQ

-588 SKSYQFTTSIIKD
+588 NKKSQFAASIIKD
-601 DIKNIKNCRI
+601 DIKNIKNYRI
-611 ELRIADLRNQIA
+611 ELKIA
-623 NTNNAEKQIELLQ
+623 NLRSQITNTSNTEKQIELLQ
-636 QMSNLKKSLLK
+636 QMSNLKKNLIK

>member
-1 MDQDFSQKIQQ
+1 MDQDFSQKIQRV
-12 IKEQVNIVDIVGQYL
+12 KEQVNIVDVVGQYL

-75 KYKNIDFLSAVREVA
+75 KYKNIDFLGAVRETA
-90 KIAKID
+90 KVAKID
-96 LEKLHLNLTES
+96 LAKLNLNLTES

-136 EAFNYL
+136 DAFNYL
-142 KDRKVNEKNINDFA
+142 KDRKVNENNINDFM

-174 YQTNEIISAGLAKI
+174 YQTNELIDAGLAKI

-219 SFIKN
+219 SFIQN

-235 INTPETEIFKKGR
+235 LNTPETEIFKKGR

-260 NPNNKSIYLVEG
+260 NASNKSIYLVEG

-281 QDINNC
+281 QNINNC
-287 VALMGTNLTKEHIF
+287 VALMGTNLTKEHIA

-307 NDIIIFLDGDNPGKQ
+307 NDILIFLDGDIPGKQ

-327 ATNLLAQDFNVKVI
+327 ATSLLAQNFNVKVI

-361 TIINSTLHP
+361 VIINTTLHP

-390 LKTFLKQLQDL
+390 LKTFLKQLKDL
-401 WNAIKDPI
+401 WNAINDPI

-418 KVLTNLTETEL
+418 KTLTNLTEAEL
-429 FSVLKNSWEVSEP
+429 FSVLKNAQQISEP
-442 KIVKETYYAKNLNIN
+442 RIRRETYQVKK
-457 NNHFSNS
+457 S
-464 NHDCSANRNY
+464 
-474 FANENNCQICVSNR
+474 
-488 VGHINRQ
+488 
-495 QKQNKFA
+495 KQNNL
-502 PISLKQRFLELQ
+502 PIISNEQKFLELQ
-514 KQLFFFLLL
+514 KQLFFLLL
-523 DYQVYQILEKEKFIF
+523 LNYQVYLILEKEKFLF
-538 DDQRLMNLHFLIAE
+538 DDQRLMNLYFLVSE
-552 KYQREKI
+552 KYQKKRI
-559 HQIDLQELFNLL
+559 QQIDLQELLNLL
-571 QDNELFPFYQ
+571 KENELFAFCEQ
-581 EIINQHQ
+581 IINQ
-588 SKSYQFTTSIIKD
+588 YQNKNYQVSPSIVKD
-601 DIKNIKNCRI
+601 YIKNIENCHI
-611 ELRIADLRNQIA
+611 NLKITDLMNQIVS
-623 NTNNAEKQIELLQ
+623 TNNLEVQIKLLK
-636 QMSNLKKSLLK
+636 QMSDLKNKLNK

>member
-1 MDQDFSQKIQQ
+1 MDQDFSQKIQK
-12 IKEQVNIVDIVGQYL
+12 IKEQVNIVDVAGQYL

-96 LEKLHLNLTES
+96 LEKLHLNLAES

-120 LALNFYQYQMT
+120 LALNFYQYQIT

-142 KDRKVNEKNINDFA
+142 KDRKINDKNINDFA

-174 YQTNEIISAGLAKI
+174 YKTDEIIAAGLAKI

-219 SFIKN
+219 SFIKT

-235 INTPETEIFKKGR
+235 VNTPETEIFKKGR

-287 VALMGTNLTKEHIF
+287 VALMGTNLTKEHIV

-307 NDIIIFLDGDNPGKQ
+307 NDILIFLDGDIPGKQ

-361 TIINSTLHP
+361 TIINTTLHP
-370 LDFAI
+370 FDFAI

-380 KYDFKQDSYQ
+380 KYDLKQDSYQ
-390 LKTFLKQLQDL
+390 LKTFLNQLKGL

-409 TIKFYLEKL
+409 AIKFYLEKL

-429 FSVLKNSWEVSEP
+429 FSVFKNSQEISEP
-442 KIVKETYYAKNLNIN
+442 KIVEETYYAENLNMN

-464 NHDCSANRNY
+464 SHAYSYNRNY
-474 FANENNCQICVSNR
+474 SASENNCQDCVSNR
-488 VGHINRQ
+488 ANQVSPN
-495 QKQNKFA
+495 QKKNKF
-502 PISLKQRFLELQ
+502 PVLSNEQRFLELQ
-514 KQLFFFLLL
+514 RQLFFLLLL

-538 DDQRLMNLHFLIAE
+538 DDQRLMNLHFLVSE
-552 KYQREKI
+552 KYQREKDQ
-559 HQIDLQELFNLL
+559 QINLQELLNLL
-571 QDNELFPFYQ
+571 KDNELFAFCEQ
-581 EIINQHQ
+581 IINQSQ
-588 SKSYQFTTSIIKD
+588 NKNYQVSPSIVKD
-601 DIKNIKNCRI
+601 NIKNIKNCRI
-611 ELRIADLRNQIA
+611 ELKITDLRNQITS
-623 NTNNAEKQIELLQ
+623 TNNTEKQIELLQ
-636 QMSNLKKSLLK
+636 EMSNLKKNLIK